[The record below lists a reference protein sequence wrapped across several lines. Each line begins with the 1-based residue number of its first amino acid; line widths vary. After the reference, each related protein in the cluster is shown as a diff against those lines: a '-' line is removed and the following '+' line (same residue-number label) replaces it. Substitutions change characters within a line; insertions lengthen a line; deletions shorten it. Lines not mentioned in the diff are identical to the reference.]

1 MAFSYRP
8 LWHTLIDRDI
18 TPRELRDGAGLS
30 QETLTRMKQGQG
42 GRLET
47 LDKICGFLSCPL
59 AAVIEYV
66 PEATHEDAQE
76 ATQQK
81 E

>member
-1 MAFSYRP
+1 MSFSYRP
-8 LWHTLIDRDI
+8 LWHTLIDRDM

-30 QETLTRMKQGQG
+30 QETLARMKQGQG
-42 GRLET
+42 GSLET

-59 AAVIEYV
+59 AAVVEHV
-66 PEATHEDAQE
+66 PEATQDVAQE